1 MNKPSLANLIDFLLG
16 NTKFDIQRQLKIYKL
31 IDFCDDISEKCELR
45 KIIDTGSGYMLNN
58 VIEVKFYS
66 DTNEYT
72 YISYRDNIRREIK
85 LDNYTVASVFY
96 NTKNVVAMEESYY
109 LKEYLKEKEVK
120 DIPLYIESLL
130 SIKKYQPE

>member
-1 MNKPSLANLIDFLLG
+1 MK
-16 NTKFDIQRQLKIYKL
+16 
-31 IDFCDDISEKCELR
+31 
-45 KIIDTGSGYMLNN
+45 
-58 VIEVKFYS
+58 
-66 DTNEYT
+66 YT

-120 DIPLYIESLL
+120 DIPLYIESLF
-130 SIKKYQPE
+130 IY